1 MISSIQSSGVTV
13 WFTGMAGSGKST
25 IALALSNRLKRLGKF
40 TENLDGEEIETI
52 LAVGRAETKD
62 ERNAEVRKLT
72 WLCRI
77 ITRSGGM
84 VLQSAVESPYRE
96 TREEARRLI
105 NRFVEVFVDCPTD
118 VLVQR
123 DKTGTYKKAL
133 AGEIK
138 NLVGITEPYEPP
150 KHAEVIVDSSKHTVD
165 QAVDHI
171 VEQLVALRYF
181 DPASAGLKS
190 RPKANSTPKA
200 LPPKPQILKPAAVAK
215 AAPVKALAPVKGS
228 PAAKAA
234 PGAAKPAAVAKGAPA
249 VKPVAVKSAA
259 KPVAVK
265 SAAKEAKHAA
275 KAGKPAAKAAPK
287 TKAIVATRS
296 VAPKA
301 TQRPAARAA
310 QVHRAASGKKR

>member
-40 TENLDGEEIETI
+40 TENLDGEEVETI

-138 NLVGITEPYEPP
+138 NLVGITEI
-150 KHAEVIVDSSKHTVD
+150 VIGTFERSRVVPGKSTKPHK
-165 QAVDHI
+165 QCCCI
-171 VEQLVALRYF
+171 AL
-181 DPASAGLKS
+181 
-190 RPKANSTPKA
+190 
-200 LPPKPQILKPAAVAK
+200 
-215 AAPVKALAPVKGS
+215 
-228 PAAKAA
+228 
-234 PGAAKPAAVAKGAPA
+234 
-249 VKPVAVKSAA
+249 
-259 KPVAVK
+259 
-265 SAAKEAKHAA
+265 
-275 KAGKPAAKAAPK
+275 
-287 TKAIVATRS
+287 
-296 VAPKA
+296 
-301 TQRPAARAA
+301 
-310 QVHRAASGKKR
+310 